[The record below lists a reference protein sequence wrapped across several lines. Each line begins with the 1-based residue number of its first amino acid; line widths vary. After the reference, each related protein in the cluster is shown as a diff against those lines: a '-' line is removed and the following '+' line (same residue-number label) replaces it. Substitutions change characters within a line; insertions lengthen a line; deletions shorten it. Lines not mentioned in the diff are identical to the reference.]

1 MFQKPPVSF
10 SAGIL
15 MPQERKFKLWPNP
28 FSLENHPQQTPSD
41 LFKPFT
47 GQQDQIELMHILA
60 KDKYK

>member
-1 MFQKPPVSF
+1 
-10 SAGIL
+10 